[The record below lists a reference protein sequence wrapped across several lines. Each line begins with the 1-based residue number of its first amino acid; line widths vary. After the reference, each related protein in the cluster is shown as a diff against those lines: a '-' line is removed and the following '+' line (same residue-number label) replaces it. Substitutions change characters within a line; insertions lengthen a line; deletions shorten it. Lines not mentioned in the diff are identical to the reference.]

1 MNLLQVKHLC
11 CEISSGSVWG
21 MNKRRSN
28 VLRDISFVINNGS
41 NFGLLGKSGS
51 GKSTLAKC
59 IAGIQRPQGG
69 TIEFDGR
76 NIYPNEENRQ
86 ATTLQIQLL
95 CQSTSASLNPA
106 LTVASSVDEAII
118 AGRSTLTPDELLESV
133 GLDKQFLSRLPAQL
147 SGGEIQRVALAR
159 VLAVQPRLLILD
171 EPTASLDI
179 VTQNSILLLLNEL
192 QRKHN
197 FSILF
202 ITHDVRLALSFCDRV
217 AVLHEGRIV
226 EENSPEELIE
236 RPQHSYTRE
245 IFDATGISF
254 SPLPLLQP

>member
-1 MNLLQVKHLC
+1 MNLLQVTHLR

-21 MNKRRSN
+21 MSKRRSN
-28 VLRDISFVINNGS
+28 VLRDVSFVINDGCNL
-41 NFGLLGKSGS
+41 GLLGKSGS
-51 GKSTLAKC
+51 GKSTLARC
-59 IAGIQRPQGG
+59 IAGIQRSQGG

-76 NIYPNEENRQ
+76 NIYPNEENRP
-86 ATTLQIQLL
+86 ATKLQIQLL
-95 CQSTSASLNPA
+95 FQSTNASLNPA
-106 LTVASSVDEAII
+106 LTVESSVKEAIK
-118 AGRSTLTPDELLESV
+118 AGRSEQASAQLLESV
-133 GLDKQFLSRLPAQL
+133 GLDKQFLPRFPAQL

-171 EPTASLDI
+171 EPTASLDV

-192 QRKHN
+192 QREYN

-226 EENSPEELIE
+226 EENSPGELME
-236 RPQHSYTRE
+236 KPQHSYTRE
-245 IFDATGISF
+245 IFEATGISF
-254 SPLPLLQP
+254 SSSPLLQP